1 MKRVVAAILVL
12 CSFFVTMPT
21 AHAEST
27 SSDIVV
33 LVGTTIDLA
42 ISSSDIV
49 IDEIHPGLFVS
60 GNEITLSTWTN
71 DNGGYVLYVSAGDGE
86 DYTTSS
92 LEHET
97 MPSTFSALPLSRT
110 YTDTTFPDSTWGA
123 STDSGNTYFGIP
135 YTMDGEKVIDSYTT
149 AGSRDINFLTS
160 VKAGFDV
167 AEGTYHNVL
176 IFTAVPRTEVNQYNL
191 PTE

>member
-1 MKRVVAAILVL
+1 MKRVVAVMMILL
-12 CSFFVTMPT
+12 GLFVAAPT
-21 AHAEST
+21 VYAESA
-27 SSDIVV
+27 SSDIIV
-33 LVGTTIDLA
+33 LVGTTIDLE
-42 ISSSDIV
+42 ISTSDVV
-49 IDEIHPGLFVS
+49 IEDIQPGMFVS
-60 GNEITLSTWTN
+60 GNEITLSIWTN
-71 DNGGYVLYVSAGDGE
+71 DGGGYVLYVSAGDGE
-86 DYTTSS
+86 EYTSSS

-97 MPSTFSALPLSRT
+97 ALSTFDALPT
-110 YTDTTFPDSTWGA
+110 GNYTESTFPDSTWGA
-123 STDSGNTYFGIP
+123 SIDSGSTYFGIP

-167 AEGTYHNVL
+167 VEGTYHNVL